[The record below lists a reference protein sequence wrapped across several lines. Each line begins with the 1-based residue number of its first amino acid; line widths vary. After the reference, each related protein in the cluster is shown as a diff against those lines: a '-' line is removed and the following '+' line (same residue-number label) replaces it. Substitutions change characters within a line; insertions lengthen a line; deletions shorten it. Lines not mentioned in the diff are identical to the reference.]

1 MIEFTREETVVLSER
16 LRDWLAAELDVEI
29 GGFDAEF
36 LLEFVLRELGPRF
49 YNRGIEDARTLLE
62 RRSGELAEALVELEV
77 PEPR

>member
-1 MIEFTREETVVLSER
+1 
-16 LRDWLAAELDVEI
+16 VEI

-36 LLEFVLRELGPRF
+36 LLDFVLRELAPRF

-62 RRSGELAEALVELEV
+62 RRAGELAEALVELEV